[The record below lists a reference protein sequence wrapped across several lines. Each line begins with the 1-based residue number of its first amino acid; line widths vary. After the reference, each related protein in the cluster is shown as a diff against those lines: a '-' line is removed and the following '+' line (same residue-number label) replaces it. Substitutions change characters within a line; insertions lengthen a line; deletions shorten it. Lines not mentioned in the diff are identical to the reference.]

1 MTLPTHALHASALD
15 PELLAAVAS
24 TTPGASDWRI
34 EILHEEEAQLYVIGD
49 RVEARRAVANERARL
64 AVFNDHAPKDPDAG
78 SVARGVTGL
87 TLLAADVADPAHLA
101 ARLREAVTVA
111 GLTDNPPFPLPTMP
125 ADGYP
130 SVVTVD
136 PVLAGDLAAPLD
148 ETMARLEAAVAEQDG
163 VRLSSAELYAT
174 RASRS
179 LRNSRGLTAAG
190 RGTGVMLD
198 FVLIASESGREA
210 EMHGE
215 FERRRLADLNVE
227 ALIKLHAS
235 YARHSLRA
243 TAPTTHRGPVVIS
256 GAAVAELFNQRL
268 EFGGGPFRLH
278 ASAEAAYQH
287 ISQFEPGAFI
297 SREEPRGD
305 RLTVFSDPLRPFGT
319 QTYAFDAEGLPA
331 RRLTIIENGVFAH
344 RWADT
349 RYAAYLGIEATG
361 AFANITIVPGTT
373 PLRALRDVSAG
384 PIYEVSAFSFFNPDP
399 ISGDFVVEIK
409 LGYRHDERGT
419 QPIKGGSLSGNLF
432 TAFADA
438 RFSIETYTDGAYLGP
453 AAIRFGDLSISGS

>member
-1 MTLPTHALHASALD
+1 MTLPAHALHASALD

-49 RVEARRAVANERARL
+49 RVEARRSVTNERARL
-64 AVFNDHAPKDPDAG
+64 AVYNDHAPKDLDAG
-78 SVARGVTGL
+78 PVARGATSL
-87 TLLAADVADPAHLA
+87 TLLAADVADPARLA
-101 ARLREAVTVA
+101 ARLRDAVAVA
-111 GLTDNPPFPLPTMP
+111 GLTDNPPFPLPAMP
-125 ADGYP
+125 PDAYP
-130 SVVTVD
+130 SVVTLD
-136 PVLAGDLAAPLD
+136 PVLAGELAAPLD
-148 ETMARLEAAVAEQDG
+148 EAMARLEAAVAEQAG

-174 RASRS
+174 RAARS

-190 RGTGVMLD
+190 RGSEVMLD
-198 FVLIASESGREA
+198 FVLIASEGGREA

-227 ALIKLHAS
+227 ALIKLYAT

-243 TAPTTHRGPVVIS
+243 VPPATHRGPVVIS
-256 GAAVAELFNQRL
+256 GAAVGELFSQRL
-268 EFGGGPFRLH
+268 EFGGGPFRIH
-278 ASAEAAYQH
+278 TSAEAAYQH
-287 ISQFEPGAFI
+287 LSQLEPGAFI

-305 RLTVFSDPLRPFGT
+305 RLTVSSDPLRPFGT
-319 QTYAFDAEGLPA
+319 QSYAFDAEGMPA
-331 RRLTIIENGVFAH
+331 RRLTIIENGVFAR

-349 RYAAYLGIEATG
+349 RYASYLGIEPTG
-361 AFANITIVPGTT
+361 AFANITVAPGAT

-384 PIYEVSAFSFFNPDP
+384 PVYEISAFSFFNPDP

-438 RFSIETYTDGAYLGP
+438 RFAAETYTDGAYLGP

>member
-1 MTLPTHALHASALD
+1 MTLPAHALHTAALD

-24 TTPGASDWRI
+24 TTPGASDWQV
-34 EILHEEEAQLYVIGD
+34 EILHEEEAQLYVIGN
-49 RVEARRAVANERARL
+49 RVEARRTVANERAHL
-64 AVFNDHAPKDPDAG
+64 ALYNDHAPKDPNAG
-78 SVARGVTGL
+78 AIARGAAGL
-87 TLLAADVADPAHLA
+87 TLLAADVADPARLA
-101 ARLREAVTVA
+101 TRVREAVAVA
-111 GLTDNPPFPLPTMP
+111 GLTDNPPFPLPAMP

-130 SVVTVD
+130 SVQALD
-136 PVLAGDLAAPLD
+136 PVLAGELAAPLD
-148 ETMARLEAAVAEQDG
+148 ETMARLEAAVAEQQG

-174 RASRS
+174 RATRS

-190 RGTGVMLD
+190 RGTQVMLD
-198 FVLIASESGREA
+198 FVLIASEGGREA
-210 EMHGE
+210 EIHGE

-227 ALIKLHAS
+227 ALIKLYAT

-243 TAPTTHRGPVVIS
+243 TPPATYRGPVVIS
-256 GAAVAELFNQRL
+256 GAAVAELFSQRL
-268 EFGGGPFRLH
+268 DFGGGPFRLH
-278 ASAEAAYQH
+278 ASAQAAYQH
-287 ISQFEPGAFI
+287 ISQFEPGAFV

-305 RLTVFSDPLRPFGT
+305 RLTISSDPLRPFGT

-331 RRLTIIENGVFAH
+331 RRLAIIENGVFAR

-349 RYAAYLGIEATG
+349 RYAAYLGIEPTS
-361 AFANITIVPGTT
+361 AFANVTVAPGTT

-384 PIYEVSAFSFFNPDP
+384 PVYEVSAFSFFNPDP

-438 RFSIETYTDGAYLGP
+438 RFSAETYTDGAYLGP